1 MQAQRRIHY
10 DYLVLIDGNEKMKAA
25 VFGPRG
31 LEVREVEK
39 PRAKVGQILVR
50 VRHAGL
56 NRRDLTRT
64 SGDEGRVPGMD
75 WAGEV
80 AEVGEGVTAFRPGD
94 RVMCMGAGAYAEYA
108 VAEEGVSFPVPSD
121 MTFDR
126 AATLPLA
133 LLTMHDALI
142 TNGRLKKGESVL
154 IQGAS
159 SGVGLMALQIAKLKG
174 AALVAGSSRHSPA
187 RLRDYGADLAL
198 NTSEPGWVESLTKAT
213 GGKGVDLVVDQ
224 VSGALFNQTQQA
236 TALGGRIV
244 NVGRL
249 GGMTAEFDF
258 NLHALRRIEYI
269 GVTFRTRS
277 PAAVREVARRV
288 REDLWPSLAQL
299 SLPIDRVFPL
309 AEAEAAQAR
318 MRANAH
324 FGKILLAVS

>member
-1 MQAQRRIHY
+1 
-10 DYLVLIDGNEKMKAA
+10 MKAA

-31 LEVREVEK
+31 LEVREVGR
-39 PRAKVGQILVR
+39 PRAQVGQILVR
-50 VRHAGL
+50 VRYAGL

-80 AEVGEGVTAFRPGD
+80 AEVGERVTAFKPGD
-94 RVMCMGAGAYAEYA
+94 RVMCMGAGAYAEFA
-108 VAEEGVSFPVPSD
+108 VADEGVSFALPGD
-121 MTFDR
+121 MGFDR

-133 LLTMHDALI
+133 LLTMHDAVV
-142 TNGRLKKGESVL
+142 TNGRLRKGESVL

-174 AALVAGSSRHSPA
+174 ASLVAGSARHSPE
-187 RLRDYGADLAL
+187 RLRDHGADLAL
-198 NTSEPGWVESLTKAT
+198 NTGDPAWVDALTKAT

-236 TALGGRIV
+236 TAIGGRIV

-258 NLHALRRIEYI
+258 NLHALRRLQYI

-277 PAAVREVARRV
+277 ADEVRAVAQRMRQ
-288 REDLWPSLAQL
+288 DLWPSLAQL
-299 SLPIDRVFPL
+299 SLPIDRVFAL
-309 AEAEAAQAR
+309 EEAEAAQAR

>member
-1 MQAQRRIHY
+1 
-10 DYLVLIDGNEKMKAA
+10 MKAA
-25 VFGPRG
+25 VFGARG
-31 LEVREVEK
+31 LELREVGK
-39 PRAKVGQILVR
+39 PQPKVGQILVR

-56 NRRDLTRT
+56 NRRDLTRM

-80 AEVGEGVTAFRPGD
+80 AEVGENVTAFKPGD
-94 RVMCMGAGAYAEYA
+94 RVMCMGDGGYAEFA
-108 VAEEGVSFPVPSD
+108 VANEAVSFPLPRD
-121 MTFDR
+121 MGFDQ

-133 LLTMHDALI
+133 LLTMHDALV
-142 TNGRLKKGESVL
+142 TNGRLAKGESVL

-174 AALVAGSSRHSPA
+174 AALVAGSSRKA
-187 RLRDYGADLAL
+187 AERLREYGADLAL
-198 NTSEPGWVESLTKAT
+198 NTSEPGWVETLTKAT

-236 TALGGRIV
+236 TAIGGRIV

-249 GGMTAEFDF
+249 GGMTAPFDF
-258 NLHALRRIEYI
+258 NLHALRRLQYI

-277 PAAVREVARRV
+277 PDEVREVARRM

-309 AEAEAAQAR
+309 EEAEAAQAR
-318 MRANAH
+318 MRSNAH
-324 FGKILLAVS
+324 FGKILLAVT